1 MATPTVIVYHGAS
14 EPLRQAYRIIRAAW
28 QRERHVAV
36 RLETPEALRKL
47 DFLLWSVET
56 QLFLPHVALDS
67 PLAADTPILLACAR
81 EGGEAWPRRDVLVN
95 LAADVPADAARF
107 QRIFDIVADT
117 AADRET
123 GRVRSRAY
131 RAAGFAV
138 EFKSVAAPSS

>member
-1 MATPTVIVYHGAS
+1 MTTPTVIVYHGAS

-47 DFLLWSVET
+47 DFLLWSAET

-95 LAADVPADAARF
+95 LAADMPADAARF
-107 QRIFDIVADT
+107 QRIFDIVANT

-123 GRVRSRAY
+123 GRIRSHAY
-131 RAAGFAV
+131 RAAGFTV
-138 EFKSVAAPSS
+138 EFKSVAAPSP